1 MTARIVKVQT
11 PTMTWYLVQLRF
23 LWFIWID
30 VDVYRPGLSPVYLTL
45 DEALE
50 SLNKI
55 KKPKQKRKVECT
67 VKF

>member
-11 PTMTWYLVQLRF
+11 PRMEWYLVQLRF

-30 VDVYRPGLSPVYLTL
+30 VDVYRPGLSSVYLTL

>member
-11 PTMTWYLVQLRF
+11 PTMTWYLVQIRL

-55 KKPKQKRKVECT
+55 KSPNKN
-67 VKF
+67 VK